1 MSYLG
6 GSGSSASDPYII
18 DELEDLPPLLTNLTN
33 GINYIAF
40 PEIYDGPKVLDMR
53 FKGWFTN
60 FINMYADNN
69 TGSVNKNVYFNG
81 WTILG
86 MSIREGSFL
95 NFQRKGSNGG
105 GASNFVVRFY
115 DMIIKDMYALASTSE
130 TFLFRT
136 DASYGV
142 QLVFYRCKFSVI
154 LDAQYLRCGLF
165 VNIVDEEEFHL
176 RNCSINAN
184 FITTGTAYSKRIT
197 IINDW
202 RRSRYSIYNSIFSL
216 NSKKYHGGRGG
227 NYDEEIFRCA
237 NVRFCKFI
245 GNIIVKELYSAGN
258 GMPLISGLSG
268 CVYNVIDIA
277 LNITSSA
284 SFSIIN
290 SFNSG
295 VNLFNTEHIT
305 SNAAYSISASNCVQC
320 NDSQMTDA
328 SWLTDHSFLVGTPP
342 ST

>member
-18 DELEDLPPLLTNLTN
+18 DELEDLPPLINNVNN

-53 FKGWFTN
+53 SKGWMSGN
-60 FINMYADNN
+60 FLNISVSS
-69 TGSVNKNVYFNG
+69 GSVNKNVYFNG

-86 MSIREGSFL
+86 MSLMNGNFLRFYREGS
-95 NFQRKGSNGG
+95 SGG
-105 GASNFVVRFY
+105 GAGNFAVRFY
-115 DMIIKDMYALASTSE
+115 DLIVKNMYILGAGSDS
-130 TFLFRT
+130 FLFKL
-136 DASYGV
+136 DASWGV
-142 QLVFYRCKFSVI
+142 RVDCYRCKFSVI
-154 LDAQYLRCGLF
+154 LDSQYLRTGLF
-165 VNIVDEEEFHL
+165 VNTVDEEEFHI
-176 RNCSINAN
+176 RNCSFNIN
-184 FITTGTAYSKRIT
+184 FITTSTHYSRRIT

-202 RRSRYSIYNSIFSL
+202 RRGRFSIYNTIFSL

-227 NYDEEIFRCA
+227 NQDEEFFRCA
-237 NVRFCKFI
+237 NVRFCKII
-245 GNIIVKELYSAGN
+245 GDIIVKELYSAGS
-258 GMPLISGLSG
+258 GMPLINGLAG

-284 SFSIIN
+284 SFSLIN
-290 SFNSG
+290 SFDSG

-305 SNAAYSISASNCVQC
+305 SNAAFSISASNCVQC

>member
-18 DELEDLPPLLTNLTN
+18 DELEDLPPLLTNFTN

-53 FKGWFTN
+53 SKGWFTN
-60 FINMYADNN
+60 FINMYRSGDSSI
-69 TGSVNKNVYFNG
+69 TTVNKNVYFNG

-86 MSIREGSFL
+86 MSIKDGCFFK
-95 NFQRKGSNGG
+95 FQRDGGSA
-105 GASNFVVRFY
+105 ASNFVVRFY
-115 DMIIKDMYALASTSE
+115 DMIIKDMYVLAVSTDS
-130 TFLFRT
+130 FVFRL
-136 DASYGV
+136 DSSWGCIV
-142 QLVFYRCKFSVI
+142 QCHRCKFSVI
-154 LDAQYLRCGLF
+154 LDAQYVRCGLF
-165 VNIVDEEEFHL
+165 VNTVDEEEFHI
-176 RNCSINAN
+176 RNCSFNIN
-184 FITTGTAYSKRIT
+184 FITTGTAYSRRIT

-202 RRSRYSIYNSIFSL
+202 KRGRFSVYNSIFSL

-227 NYDEEIFRCA
+227 NYDEEFFRCA

-245 GNIIVKELYSAGN
+245 GNIIVKALYSAGN

-277 LNITSSA
+277 LNITSNA

-305 SNAAYSISASNCVQC
+305 ANTSYTISASNCVQC
-320 NDSQMTDA
+320 DDSQMTDA